1 MGNDHAK
8 QQQRWSGSRVVCV
21 GLLERGDLNKGL
33 KEIKELIKWLF
44 REDLDKLLSEKRA
57 WQGCAVQS
65 WCGTW
70 PWSMAK
76 SFDIE

>member
-8 QQQRWSGSRVVCV
+8 KQQRWSGSRVVCV

-44 REDLDKLLSEKRA
+44 REHLDKLLSEKRA
-57 WQGCAVQS
+57 
-65 WCGTW
+65 
-70 PWSMAK
+70 
-76 SFDIE
+76 